1 MKSINKLMSVA
12 CASALLFSCSGKK
25 EQAATATEELPLV
38 TIEKVTEEDVP
49 QIVSYTATV
58 EPFKTNNISA
68 SSANRIKS
76 ILVDVGSTVAAG
88 QTVAVLDAVYIDQQ
102 EIRIANMKREYD
114 RAVELLNIGGGTQQ
128 SVDQLKTEY
137 DAAVRSLKNMKE
149 NVKLISPISGV
160 VTARNY
166 DPGDMTGQ
174 LPILT
179 VEQQNPVKVM
189 VNISEQDYT
198 KVKKGM
204 KVKVTLDVY
213 GDEEFE
219 GTVYL
224 VHPTVDSSTR
234 TFTVEVTLP
243 NSNSRI
249 RTGMFARVEFNYGT
263 MRHVV
268 VPDRAGVQPAGAGS
282 NDLSAKTDGN
292 KVSYNQVQLGQR
304 LGTRYELLSG
314 VENNSDVVI
323 TGQTRL
329 ADGARV
335 EIMKDDATPAAATDT
350 TATK

>member
-12 CASALLFSCSGKK
+12 CASALLFSCSGKQ
-25 EQAATATEELPLV
+25 EQAATVAEELPLV
-38 TIEKVTEEDVP
+38 TIEKVSEEDVP

-68 SSANRIKS
+68 SSSNRIKS

-268 VPDRAGVQPAGAGS
+268 VPDRAVVKQSGS
-282 NDLSAKTDGN
+282 GNKYVYVYKDG
-292 KVSYNQVQLGQR
+292 KVSYNRVQLGQR

>member
-12 CASALLFSCSGKK
+12 CASAMLISSSGKK

-179 VEQQNPVKVM
+179 IEQQNPVKVM
-189 VNISEQDYT
+189 VNISEQDYA
-198 KVKKGM
+198 KVKQGM

-224 VHPTVDSSTR
+224 VHPTIDSSTR

-268 VPDRAGVQPAGAGS
+268 VPDRAVVKQSGS
-282 NDLSAKTDGN
+282 GNKYVYVYKDG

>member
-12 CASALLFSCSGKK
+12 CASALLFSCSGKQ
-25 EQAATATEELPLV
+25 EQAATVAEELPLV
-38 TIEKVTEEDVP
+38 TIEKVSEEDVP

-68 SSANRIKS
+68 SSSNRIKS

-160 VTARNY
+160 VTVRNY

-224 VHPTVDSSTR
+224 VHPTIDSSTR

-268 VPDRAGVQPAGAGS
+268 VPDRAVVKQSGS
-282 NDLSAKTDGN
+282 GNKYVYVYKDG

>member
-1 MKSINKLMSVA
+1 MKSINKFIGMA
-12 CASALLFSCSGKK
+12 CVSALLFSCSEKK
-25 EQAATATEELPLV
+25 DNAAEQNEELPLV
-38 TIEKVTEEDVP
+38 SIEKVMEEDVP

-68 SSANRIKS
+68 SSSNRIKS

-88 QTVAVLDAVYIDQQ
+88 QTVAVLDAVNIDQQ

-137 DAAVRSLKNMKE
+137 DAAVRALKNMKE
-149 NVKLISPISGV
+149 NVTLISPVAGV

-179 VEQQNPVKVM
+179 IEQQNPVKVM
-189 VNISEQDYT
+189 VNISEQDYA
-198 KVKKGM
+198 KVKQGM

-213 GDEEFE
+213 GDEEFQ
-219 GTVYL
+219 GSVYL
-224 VHPTVDSSTR
+224 VHPTIDATTR
-234 TFTVEVTLP
+234 TFTTEVTVP
-243 NSNSRI
+243 NAGNRI

-268 VPDRAGVQPAGAGS
+268 VPDRAIVKQSGS
-282 NDLSAKTDGN
+282 GNKYVYVYKDG

-335 EIMKDDATPAAATDT
+335 EIQNAPAAPAVAADT

>member
-12 CASALLFSCSGKK
+12 CASALLFSCSGKQ

-189 VNISEQDYT
+189 VNISEQDYN

-243 NSNSRI
+243 SSNSRI

-268 VPDRAGVQPAGAGS
+268 VPDRAVVKQSGS
-282 NDLSAKTDGN
+282 GNKYVYVYKDG

>member
-12 CASALLFSCSGKK
+12 CASALLFSCSGKQ

-68 SSANRIKS
+68 SSSNRIKS

-224 VHPTVDSSTR
+224 VHPTIDSSTR

-249 RTGMFARVEFNYGT
+249 RTGMFARVEFNYGS

-268 VPDRAGVQPAGAGS
+268 VPDRAVVKQSGS
-282 NDLSAKTDGN
+282 GNKYVYVYKDG
-292 KVSYNQVQLGQR
+292 KVSYNRVELGQR

>member
-224 VHPTVDSSTR
+224 VHPTIDSSTR

-243 NSNSRI
+243 NSSNRI

-268 VPDRAGVQPAGAGS
+268 VPDRAVVKQSGS
-282 NDLSAKTDGN
+282 GNKYVYVYKDG
-292 KVSYNQVQLGQR
+292 KVSYNRVELGQR

>member
-12 CASALLFSCSGKK
+12 CASALLFSCSGKQ
-25 EQAATATEELPLV
+25 EQAATVAEELPLV
-38 TIEKVTEEDVP
+38 TIEKVSEEDVP

-268 VPDRAGVQPAGAGS
+268 VPDRAVVKQSGS
-282 NDLSAKTDGN
+282 GNKYVYVYKDG

-350 TATK
+350 TASK

>member
-12 CASALLFSCSGKK
+12 CASALLFSCSGKQ
-25 EQAATATEELPLV
+25 EQAATVAEELPLV
-38 TIEKVTEEDVP
+38 TIEKVSEEDVP

-68 SSANRIKS
+68 SSSNRIKS

-149 NVKLISPISGV
+149 NVTLISPISGV
-160 VTARNY
+160 VTVRNY

-268 VPDRAGVQPAGAGS
+268 VPDRAVVKQSGS
-282 NDLSAKTDGN
+282 GNKYVYVYKDG